1 MKNYKNIIYAFAAGA
16 AIGLLA
22 GLLFAPFKG
31 AITRQRIMDG
41 SLHFA
46 EDIAEK
52 AEEGMSALNG
62 LKEKY
67 LSTLSHKGRGHHF
80 HN

>member
-1 MKNYKNIIYAFAAGA
+1 MRNYSNIIYAFTAGA
-16 AIGLLA
+16 VAGLVA

-31 AITRQRIMDG
+31 AITRQRLVDSSMH
-41 SLHFA
+41 LA
-46 EDIAEK
+46 EDIVEK
-52 AEEGMSALNG
+52 AEEGMSALNE

-67 LSTLSHKGRGHHF
+67 LSTLSHKGKGHHF